1 MVFGNKFNFKI
12 WFLIIAFLIVVFY
25 FGFYKVAANAQ
36 STIEDVDPDITTS
49 TQPSFDANFYLS
61 FGVFNDLDPTDY
73 EFCVYLPKN
82 LKYKSTGNDVT
93 ALQNYLLD
101 RGFLELSATGFYGR
115 ATELA
120 IKKFQYKNEIEVT
133 GETESLTRETIKSL
147 TCSELTYTKL
157 VTLVKKTSPANRTYQ
172 DIDFTTATEE
182 DLSES
187 EVAIIPTTDDYTAST
202 KNNNKKTPKPST
214 VIPTTDSDLDNQTI
228 KPSIPTTTKPQP
240 LGTNTNLNNNTKL
253 KSTSGFFSANTK
265 NNLYIIYKSN
275 AVAPGICL
283 TINNTDCN
291 DNSNF
296 QELID
301 GNSSELFEATT
312 YTADWLITLH
322 HNLLWGNSGDRVR
335 IYLKDGPQE
344 VPAIYTVTVQ

>member
-1 MVFGNKFNFKI
+1 MIFGNKFNLKI
-12 WFLIIAFLIVVFY
+12 WFLTIVFLVVVFY

-36 STIEDVDPDITTS
+36 VMNEEIYPYIATP
-49 TQPSFDANFYLS
+49 TQPALDENFYLG

-73 EFCVYLPKN
+73 EFCVYLPKH
-82 LKYKSTGNDVT
+82 LQYKSRGNDVT

-120 IKKFQYKNEIEVT
+120 IKKFQYKNEIDVT
-133 GETESLTRETIKSL
+133 GKAEALTRETIKSL
-147 TCSELTYTKL
+147 TCSELTYTKM

-182 DLSES
+182 DLFES
-187 EVAIIPTTDDYTAST
+187 KDRVIPITDNLAPI
-202 KNNNKKTPKPST
+202 NKKRIST
-214 VIPTTDSDLDNQTI
+214 SSIVIPTTDFNLDHKIITT
-228 KPSIPTTTKPQP
+228 PTTTQANP
-240 LGTNTNLNNNTKL
+240 LGMNTNVNNNRKL
-253 KSTSGFFSANTK
+253 KSTSGIFSSTNK
-265 NNLYIIYKSN
+265 NNLYVIYQSH
-275 AVAPGICL
+275 ATAPGICL
-283 TINNTDCN
+283 TLNNTDCN

-312 YTADWLITLH
+312 YTTDWLITLH
-322 HNLLWGNSGDRVR
+322 NNPVWGNSGDRVR
-335 IYLKDGPQE
+335 IYFKDGPKE
-344 VPAIYTVTVQ
+344 IPAIYTVTVQ